1 MRRNS
6 LLALLPLAVLLAG
19 MFALRAQAGGDG
31 YSYARIV
38 RLSLVSGDV
47 QVMRAEESK
56 WEPALLNMPIQ
67 QGFVLG
73 TNNGRA
79 EVEFE
84 NGGAMWVADNSI
96 VQFTELALADGGL
109 ITRIAISEGTATFR
123 PSLTA
128 DDSFHVK
135 AGELDL
141 RPFAK
146 SEFRVDI
153 EENRQAVS
161 VFNGRVEV
169 SSPAGPKTLAKGEA
183 FVLNANAVAEAS
195 ITRNRSA
202 DGWDRWVD
210 TRANAISSGQTQ
222 TLQYANTNVGYG
234 MDDLST
240 YGSWGFFPGIGYGWQ
255 PFGAGAGWAP
265 FCYGQWGFYPGFGW
279 TWISAEPWGWVPYH
293 FGGWSFSPVFGWVW
307 MPGGFGY
314 WSPAPVQWVNV
325 GNRMG
330 WIPRSAANSPA
341 VHTGAAAASTPVIL
355 STKELGKGGVNKV
368 VTQQEIGGRME
379 ILPAAPAGRGKFAS
393 QTAGLVAPTAASL
406 HALRT
411 EAAIHAGGGPIVN
424 GATAGVAPDLVASNG
439 APLARK
445 NLPGPPP
452 IRYSSSFG
460 GSSLHGPS
468 GFEAASTH
476 AGGASHSGGFS
487 SSHSGGASI
496 GHSGGGGGG
505 GHAK

>member
-1 MRRNS
+1 MRRKS
-6 LLALLPLAVLLAG
+6 LMALLPIAILLAG
-19 MFALRAQAGGDG
+19 SFAAPARAGGDG

-38 RLSLVSGDV
+38 RMSLVSGDV

-56 WEPALLNMPIQ
+56 WEPALVNMPIQ

-73 TNNGRA
+73 TNGGHA

-84 NGGAMWVADNSI
+84 NGGAMWVADDSI

-109 ITRIAISEGTATFR
+109 ITRITISQGTATFR
-123 PSLTA
+123 PNLTA
-128 DDSFHVK
+128 EDFFHVK

-141 RPFAK
+141 RPLAK
-146 SEFRVDI
+146 AEFRVDI
-153 EENRQAVS
+153 TESRDSVD
-161 VFNGRVEV
+161 VFNGRVEM
-169 SSPAGPKTLAKGEA
+169 SSPAGPKTLAKGET
-183 FVLNANAVAEAS
+183 LMLKANAAAEAS
-195 ITRNRSA
+195 ITRNHAA
-202 DGWDRWVD
+202 DAWDRWVD
-210 TRANAISSGQTQ
+210 TRVNAISNGQTQ

-255 PFGAGAGWAP
+255 PFGVGAGWAP

-314 WSPAPVQWVNV
+314 WSAAPVQWVNV

-330 WIPRSAANSPA
+330 WIPRQSVNSPA
-341 VHTGAAAASTPVIL
+341 AHAGALAGSTPVVL
-355 STKELGKGGVNKV
+355 STKDLGKGGVNKV
-368 VTQQEIGGRME
+368 VTQPEIGSRME
-379 ILPAAPAGRGKFAS
+379 ILPRAPAGRGKFAS
-393 QTAGLVAPTAASL
+393 QTAGLVAPTATSL
-406 HALRT
+406 RALRS
-411 EAAIHAGGGPIVN
+411 EAAFHAGSGSIVN
-424 GATAGVAPDLVASNG
+424 GATFGAAPVLVANNG
-439 APLARK
+439 APPAHK

-452 IRYSSSFG
+452 IRYLSAFG
-460 GSSLHGPS
+460 GSTLHGPS
-468 GFEAASTH
+468 EFEAASTH
-476 AGGASHSGGFS
+476 AGRVSPSGGFA
-487 SSHSGGASI
+487 SSHSSGGSM

-505 GHAK
+505 HGK

>member
-6 LLALLPLAVLLAG
+6 LFALLPVLILLAG
-19 MFALRAQAGGDG
+19 SFAAPARAGGDG

-84 NGGAMWVADNSI
+84 NGGAMWVADDSI
-96 VQFTELALADGGL
+96 LQFTELALADGGL
-109 ITRIAISEGTATFR
+109 ITRITISQGTATFR

-141 RPFAK
+141 RPLAK
-146 SEFRVDI
+146 AEFRVDI
-153 EENRQAVS
+153 TESRDAVS

-169 SSPAGPKTLAKGEA
+169 SSPAGPKTLAKGET
-183 FVLNANAVAEAS
+183 FTLNANAAAEAS
-195 ITRNRSA
+195 ITRNRVA

-210 TRANAISSGQTQ
+210 TRANAIANGQTQ

-240 YGSWGFFPGIGYGWQ
+240 YGNWGFFPGIGYGWQ

-265 FCYGQWGFYPGFGW
+265 FCYGQWGFYQGFGW

-307 MPGGFGY
+307 MPSGFGY
-314 WSPAPVQWVNV
+314 WSAAPVQWMNV
-325 GNRMG
+325 GNRIG
-330 WIPRSAANSPA
+330 WVPLAPTNSIG
-341 VHTGAAAASTPVIL
+341 VHPVALVASTPVIM
-355 STKELGKGGVNKV
+355 STKDLGKGGVNKV
-368 VTQQEIGGRME
+368 VTPQELGGKLE
-379 ILPAAPAGRGKFAS
+379 FLSTAPAGRGKFAS

-411 EAAIHAGGGPIVN
+411 ETAFRTGSGPIVN
-424 GATAGVAPDLVASNG
+424 GAATASAPVLMATNG
-439 APLARK
+439 APAARK

-460 GSSLHGPS
+460 DSSLRGPS
-468 GFEAASTH
+468 GFEVASTR

-487 SSHSGGASI
+487 SSHSGGGSM

-505 GHAK
+505 HGK

>member
-1 MRRNS
+1 MRRSS
-6 LLALLPLAVLLAG
+6 LLAMLPLTIFLTG
-19 MFALRAQAGGDG
+19 IFAPRARAGGDG

-73 TNNGRA
+73 TNGGHA

-84 NGGAMWVADNSI
+84 NGGAMWVADDSI

-109 ITRIAISEGTATFR
+109 ITRITISQGTATFR
-123 PSLTA
+123 PSFTA

-146 SEFRVDI
+146 AEFRVDI

-169 SSPAGPKTLAKGEA
+169 SSPAGPKTLAKGET
-183 FVLNANAVAEAS
+183 FVLDGKAAAQAS
-195 ITRNRSA
+195 ITRNRTA
-202 DGWDRWVD
+202 DSWDKWVD
-210 TRANAISSGQTQ
+210 TRAEALSSGQSQ

-255 PFGAGAGWAP
+255 PFGVGAGWAP

-314 WSPAPVQWVNV
+314 WSAAPVQWVNV

-330 WIPRSAANSPA
+330 WIPRQAVNSPA
-341 VHTGAAAASTPVIL
+341 VHAGVVAGLTPVVL
-355 STKELGKGGVNKV
+355 STKDLGKGGVNKV
-368 VTQQEIGGRME
+368 VSQEEIGSRME

-393 QTAGLVAPTAASL
+393 QTAALVAPTAASL
-406 HALRT
+406 HALRS
-411 EAAIHAGGGPIVN
+411 EAAFRAGSGPIVN
-424 GATAGVAPDLVASNG
+424 GATIGAAPVLVASNG
-439 APLARK
+439 APPAHK

-452 IRYSSSFG
+452 IRFSSAFG
-460 GSSLHGPS
+460 ASNLHGPS
-468 GFEAASTH
+468 GFEAASTR
-476 AGGASHSGGFS
+476 AGGASHSGGFA
-487 SSHSGGASI
+487 SSHSSGGSMG

-505 GHAK
+505 HGK

>member
-1 MRRNS
+1 MRRTS
-6 LLALLPLAVLLAG
+6 LLALLPVVILFAG
-19 MFALRAQAGGDG
+19 SFAEPTYAAGDG
-31 YSYARIV
+31 YTYARIV
-38 RLSLVSGDV
+38 RLSLVNGDV
-47 QVMRAEESK
+47 QVMRAEGSK

-73 TNNGRA
+73 TNIGHA

-84 NGGAMWVADNSI
+84 NGGAMWVADDSI
-96 VQFTELALADGGL
+96 LQFTELALADGGL
-109 ITRIAISEGTATFR
+109 ITRITISQGTVTFR
-123 PSLTA
+123 PSLMA

-146 SEFRVDI
+146 TEFRVDI
-153 EENRQAVS
+153 TEVRNAIS

-169 SSPAGPKTLAKGEA
+169 SSPAGPKTLAKGET
-183 FVLNANAVAEAS
+183 FTLDANTAAQAS
-195 ITRNRSA
+195 ITRNRAA
-202 DGWDRWVD
+202 DSWDKWVD
-210 TRANAISSGQTQ
+210 TRAEALSSGQSQ

-265 FCYGQWGFYPGFGW
+265 FCHGQWGFYPGFGW

-293 FGGWSFSPVFGWVW
+293 FGGWSYSPVFGWVW
-307 MPGGFGY
+307 MPGGFNY
-314 WSPAPVQWVNV
+314 WSAAPVQWVNV

-330 WIPRSAANSPA
+330 WIPRSTANLPVVHAGA
-341 VHTGAAAASTPVIL
+341 VAASTPVVL
-355 STKELGKGGVNKV
+355 STKDLGKGGVNKV
-368 VTQQEIGGRME
+368 VTQQEIGSRME
-379 ILPAAPAGRGKFAS
+379 FLSAAPAGHGKFAS
-393 QTAGLVAPTAASL
+393 QTSGLVAPTAASL
-406 HALRT
+406 QALRT
-411 EAAIHAGGGPIVN
+411 ESAFHAGNGSIVN
-424 GATAGVAPDLVASNG
+424 GAAAGAAPILVASNG
-439 APLARK
+439 APPSRK

-452 IRYSSSFG
+452 IRYSSTFG

-468 GFEAASTH
+468 GFDAASAH
-476 AGGASHSGGFS
+476 AGGATHSGGFS
-487 SSHSGGASI
+487 SSHSSGGSM

-505 GHAK
+505 HGK